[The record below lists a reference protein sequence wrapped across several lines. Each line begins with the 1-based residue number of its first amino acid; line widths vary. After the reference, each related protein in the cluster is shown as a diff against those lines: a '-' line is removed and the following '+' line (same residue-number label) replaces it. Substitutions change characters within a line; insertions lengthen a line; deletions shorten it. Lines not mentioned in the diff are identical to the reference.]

1 MIALFLLL
9 YLLAGVFF
17 GLAAGRV
24 THRVDWLALG
34 LLCWVAVDIIKTLQR
49 L

>member
-1 MIALFLLL
+1 MTVLYLLL

-24 THRVDWLALG
+24 RHRVDFIALG
-34 LLCWVAVDIIKTLQR
+34 LLAWVLVNIIQTAQKV
-49 L
+49 

>member
-1 MIALFLLL
+1 MAVLDLIL

-24 THRVDWLALG
+24 PTRLDFIALG
-34 LLCWVAVDIIKTLQR
+34 LLMWVLVPFFQAIQKL
-49 L
+49 